1 MFKYE
6 KFLQRPIKISKPNP
20 RLANIVITQYGG
32 PYRKSLADYARLSR
46 VFMPR
51 FIHLIIYPL
60 KTIFLS
66 VALICITCYN

>member
-32 PYRKSLADYARLSR
+32 AYCKCLSSLANAA
-46 VFMPR
+46 
-51 FIHLIIYPL
+51 
-60 KTIFLS
+60 KTRI
-66 VALICITCYN
+66 